1 MHFSFTKHFYKKRQ
15 QFSRFFLNFAT
26 RYFLTTIISTFFNE
40 DIFKMKTIH
49 KTNGRHSLS
58 WLANAVTA
66 LVLTAAVSLCLAS
79 CAGEKAHKR
88 FVVGVSQCSEDT
100 WRDKLNEE
108 LRIAATYY
116 DVDLQIKSANDDVR
130 LQTEQINRFVE
141 QGVDLLVVAPGQVS
155 ISPAID
161 KAYEKGIP
169 VIVFDRRTRSNKY
182 TAYIGADNHD
192 IGASMAEFMA
202 NANTDGTKVV
212 ELCGLSSSSP
222 AIERGEGFDSVAALR
237 PNIDI
242 VKKVYADWTEEG
254 AYRVMDSLLST
265 PYPAFNSIFAHNDRM
280 AMGARRAVVKHG
292 IDPKTIKLCGIDA
305 MPQQGGGMQLVAE
318 GKLFASSI
326 YPTRGD
332 EVMRLAMKI
341 LTHKPYDRENRLS
354 SALVTEANAR
364 VLLMQNDETTRQQ
377 GHLSELRN
385 RVDKTVNDFK
395 TQRIYLLIMLGA
407 LLLLALAYVYVVNAN
422 RAKARMNRQL
432 ADSVEQQR
440 QMTKHIEE
448 LTHTQ
453 LQFFTNISH
462 ELRTPLTLIAGP
474 TEQLLE
480 DKTVQGTHRRMLQMV
495 ERNTKILIQ
504 LVSEILDFRKVQ
516 NNKAVL
522 KLNRFNLAETLR
534 LWADD
539 FDAVTSRKGIT
550 VKVDAPADAAQATVI
565 ADRDKLARVFF
576 NLMSNAVKYT
586 PKDGTITITLRHNGG
601 SFFFTMNNDS
611 VKTISKDDLPHIFE
625 RFYQPKGSIGGTGIG
640 LALVKANVDLHHG
653 SISATSSQEEGTT
666 FSITLPDTQEGYD
679 PDADN
684 DGNKDNSTKAEQ
696 GYVDDSYAP
705 VNVEAAEKAERIT
718 NAEDFD
724 ADRPLVLIIDDNN
737 GMRAYL
743 RSILQDHYNVSEAV
757 NGQHGLERA
766 RREVP
771 KLVVCDVMMPVM
783 DGLEFTRRL
792 KADTATSHIPV
803 ILLTA
808 RSLSEQREEGYG
820 TGADSYLT
828 KPFTGSLLL
837 ARIDNLIHSRTLLR
851 SLFSGNSKEE
861 EKEEEMLGA
870 QDQTFV
876 TRLREVIRDNMGDSD
891 FSVERIGEEIGL
903 SRVQL
908 YRKVKALTGQTPVEL
923 LRKARLE
930 RSRRLI
936 EKTEKSVSEIAY
948 EVGFTS
954 PSYFNKCF
962 KDEFG
967 ISPGAMRE
975 KAQG

>member
-1 MHFSFTKHFYKKRQ
+1 
-15 QFSRFFLNFAT
+15 
-26 RYFLTTIISTFFNE
+26 
-40 DIFKMKTIH
+40 MKTIH
-49 KTNGRHSLS
+49 KTNNRHYLS
-58 WLANAVTA
+58 WLASAVTA

-79 CAGEKAHKR
+79 CGGKEAHKR

-130 LQTEQINRFVE
+130 LQTEQIDRFVE

-169 VIVFDRRTRSNKY
+169 VIIFDRRTRSNKY

-202 NANTDGTKVV
+202 NTNTEGTEVV

-222 AIERGEGFDSVAALR
+222 AIERDAGFDSVAACR
-237 PNIDI
+237 PNISI
-242 VKKVYADWTEEG
+242 VKKVYADWTEQG
-254 AYRVMDSLLST
+254 AYHVMDSLLST
-265 PYPAFNSIFAHNDRM
+265 PYPAFNCLFAHNDRM

-292 IDPKTIKLCGIDA
+292 IDPKTIKFCGIDA
-305 MPQQGGGMQLVAE
+305 MPQQGGGMHLVSE

-385 RVDKTVNDFK
+385 RVDKTVSDFK
-395 TQRIYLLIMLGA
+395 TQRIYLLIMLSA
-407 LLLLALAYVYVVNAN
+407 LLLLGIAYVYVVSAN
-422 RAKARMNRQL
+422 RAKARLNRQL

-539 FDAVTSRKGIT
+539 FGAVTSRKGIT
-550 VKVDAPADAAQATVI
+550 VKVDAPADAADTTVI

-586 PKDGTITITLRHNGG
+586 PQDGTITITLRHNDG

-625 RFYQPKGSIGGTGIG
+625 RFYQSKGSIGGTGIG

-653 SISATSSQEEGTT
+653 SISATSTQEKGTT

-679 PDADN
+679 PESDN
-684 DGNKDNSTKAEQ
+684 EQSSDNSTKAEQ

-743 RSILQDHYNVSEAV
+743 RSILQDRYNVSEAV
-757 NGQHGLERA
+757 DGQQGLERA

-876 TRLREVIRDNMGDSD
+876 TKLREVIRDNMGDSD

-930 RSRRLI
+930 RGRRLI

>member
-1 MHFSFTKHFYKKRQ
+1 
-15 QFSRFFLNFAT
+15 
-26 RYFLTTIISTFFNE
+26 
-40 DIFKMKTIH
+40 MKTIH
-49 KTNGRHSLS
+49 KTNNRHYLS
-58 WLANAVTA
+58 WLASAVTA

-79 CAGEKAHKR
+79 CGGKEANNR

-130 LQTEQINRFVE
+130 LQTEQIDRFVE
-141 QGVDLLVVAPGQVS
+141 QGVDLLVVAPGQVT

-169 VIVFDRRTRSNKY
+169 VIIFDRRTRSNKY

-202 NANTDGTKVV
+202 NANTEGTEVV

-222 AIERGEGFDSVAALR
+222 AIERDAGFDSVAAHR

-254 AYRVMDSLLST
+254 AYHVMDSLLST
-265 PYPAFNSIFAHNDRM
+265 PYPAFNCLFAHNDRM

-305 MPQQGGGMQLVAE
+305 MPQHGGGMQLVAE

-385 RVDKTVNDFK
+385 RVDKTVSDFK

-407 LLLLALAYVYVVNAN
+407 LFLLALAYVYVVNAN

-522 KLNRFNLAETLR
+522 KLNRFNLGETLR

-586 PKDGTITITLRHNGG
+586 PKDGTITITLRHNEG

-653 SISATSSQEEGTT
+653 SISVTSSQEEGTT

-757 NGQHGLERA
+757 NGQQGLERA

>member
-1 MHFSFTKHFYKKRQ
+1 
-15 QFSRFFLNFAT
+15 
-26 RYFLTTIISTFFNE
+26 
-40 DIFKMKTIH
+40 MKTIH
-49 KTNGRHSLS
+49 KTNNRHSLS
-58 WLANAVTA
+58 WLASAVTV

-130 LQTEQINRFVE
+130 LQTEQIDRFVE
-141 QGVDLLVVAPGQVS
+141 QGVDLLVVAPGQVT

-169 VIVFDRRTRSNKY
+169 VIIFDRRTRSNKY

-202 NANTDGTKVV
+202 NANTEGTEVV

-222 AIERGEGFDSVAALR
+222 AIERDAGFDSVAACR
-237 PNIDI
+237 PNISI
-242 VKKVYADWTEEG
+242 VKKVYADWTEQG
-254 AYRVMDSLLST
+254 AYHVMDSLLST
-265 PYPAFNSIFAHNDRM
+265 PYPAFNCLFAHNDRM

-292 IDPKTIKLCGIDA
+292 IDPKTIKFCGIDA
-305 MPQQGGGMQLVAE
+305 MPQQGGGMHLVSE

-385 RVDKTVNDFK
+385 RVDKTVSDFK
-395 TQRIYLLIMLGA
+395 TQRIYLLIMLSA
-407 LLLLALAYVYVVNAN
+407 LLLLGIAYVYVVSAN
-422 RAKARMNRQL
+422 RAKARLNRQL

-539 FDAVTSRKGIT
+539 FGAVTSRKGIT
-550 VKVDAPADAAQATVI
+550 VKVDAPADAAQATII

-586 PKDGTITITLRHNGG
+586 PQDGTITITLRHNDG

-625 RFYQPKGSIGGTGIG
+625 RFYQSKGSIGGTGIG

-757 NGQHGLERA
+757 DGQQGLERA

-876 TRLREVIRDNMGDSD
+876 TKLREVIRDNMGDSD

-930 RSRRLI
+930 RGRRLI

-967 ISPGAMRE
+967 ISPGVMRE
-975 KAQG
+975 KAEG

>member
-1 MHFSFTKHFYKKRQ
+1 
-15 QFSRFFLNFAT
+15 
-26 RYFLTTIISTFFNE
+26 
-40 DIFKMKTIH
+40 MKTIH
-49 KTNGRHSLS
+49 KTNNRHSLS
-58 WLANAVTA
+58 WLASAVTA

-79 CAGEKAHKR
+79 CAGEKANKR

-169 VIVFDRRTRSNKY
+169 VIVFDRRTHSDKY
-182 TAYIGADNHD
+182 TAYIGANNHE

-202 NANTDGTKVV
+202 NANTAGTKVV

-364 VLLMQNDETTRQQ
+364 VLLMQYDETTRQQ
-377 GHLSELRN
+377 GHLSELRD
-385 RVDKTVNDFK
+385 RVDKTVSDFK

-407 LLLLALAYVYVVNAN
+407 LLLLGMAYVYVVRAN
-422 RAKARMNRQL
+422 RAKARLNRQL

-586 PKDGTITITLRHNGG
+586 PKDGTITITLRHNEG

-757 NGQHGLERA
+757 DGQQGLERA

-861 EKEEEMLGA
+861 EKEEEMLGV

-876 TRLREVIRDNMGDSD
+876 TKLREVIRDNMGDSD

-930 RSRRLI
+930 RGRRLI

>member
-1 MHFSFTKHFYKKRQ
+1 
-15 QFSRFFLNFAT
+15 
-26 RYFLTTIISTFFNE
+26 
-40 DIFKMKTIH
+40 MKTIH
-49 KTNGRHSLS
+49 KTNKRHSLS
-58 WLANAVTA
+58 WLVSAVTA

-79 CAGEKAHKR
+79 CGGGEAHKR

-130 LQTEQINRFVE
+130 LQTEQIDRFVE

-169 VIVFDRRTRSNKY
+169 VIIFDRQTRSNKY

-202 NANTDGTKVV
+202 NANTAGTKVV

-222 AIERGEGFDSVAALR
+222 AIERDAGFDSVAAHR

-254 AYRVMDSLLST
+254 AYHVMDSLLST
-265 PYPAFNSIFAHNDRM
+265 PYPAFNCLFAHNDRM

-305 MPQQGGGMQLVAE
+305 MPQHGGGMQLVAE

-341 LTHKPYDRENRLS
+341 LTHKPYNRENRLS

-385 RVDKTVNDFK
+385 RVDKTVSDFK
-395 TQRIYLLIMLGA
+395 TQRIYLLIMLSA

-522 KLNRFNLAETLR
+522 KLNRFNLGETLR

-539 FDAVTSRKGIT
+539 FGAVTSRKGIK
-550 VKVDAPADAAQATVI
+550 VQVDAPADAAQATII

-586 PKDGTITITLRHNGG
+586 PKDGTITITLRHNEGE
-601 SFFFTMNNDS
+601 FFFTMNNDS

-625 RFYQPKGSIGGTGIG
+625 RFYQSKGSIGGTGIG

-653 SISATSSQEEGTT
+653 SISATSTQEEGTT

-679 PDADN
+679 PDADKDN
-684 DGNKDNSTKAEQ
+684 NKDNSTKAEQ

-705 VNVEAAEKAERIT
+705 ANVEAAEKAERIT

-757 NGQHGLERA
+757 NGQQGLERA

-861 EKEEEMLGA
+861 EEEEERLGA

-975 KAQG
+975 KTQG

>member
-1 MHFSFTKHFYKKRQ
+1 
-15 QFSRFFLNFAT
+15 
-26 RYFLTTIISTFFNE
+26 
-40 DIFKMKTIH
+40 MKTIH
-49 KTNGRHSLS
+49 KTNNRHYLS
-58 WLANAVTA
+58 WLASAVTA

-79 CAGEKAHKR
+79 CGGKEAHKR

-130 LQTEQINRFVE
+130 LQTEQIDRFVE

-169 VIVFDRRTRSNKY
+169 VIIFDRRTRSNKY

-202 NANTDGTKVV
+202 YANTDGTEEAEKWV
-212 ELCGLSSSSP
+212 LSASSP
-222 AIERGEGFDSVAALR
+222 AIERDAGFDSVAACQ
-237 PNIDI
+237 PNISI
-242 VKKVYADWTEEG
+242 VKKVYADWTEQG
-254 AYRVMDSLLST
+254 AYHVMDSLLST
-265 PYPAFNSIFAHNDRM
+265 PYPAFNCLFAHNDRM

-292 IDPKTIKLCGIDA
+292 IDPKTIKFCGIDA
-305 MPQQGGGMQLVAE
+305 MPQQGGGMHLVSE

-385 RVDKTVNDFK
+385 RVDKTVSDFK
-395 TQRIYLLIMLGA
+395 TQRIYLLIMLSA
-407 LLLLALAYVYVVNAN
+407 LLLLGIAYVYVVSAN
-422 RAKARMNRQL
+422 RAKARLNRQL

-539 FDAVTSRKGIT
+539 FGAVTSRKGIT
-550 VKVDAPADAAQATVI
+550 VKVDAPADAADTTVI

-586 PKDGTITITLRHNGG
+586 PQDGTITITLRHNDG

-625 RFYQPKGSIGGTGIG
+625 RFYQSKGSIGGTGIG

-757 NGQHGLERA
+757 DGQQGLERA

-930 RSRRLI
+930 RGRRLI

-967 ISPGAMRE
+967 ISPGVMRE

>member
-1 MHFSFTKHFYKKRQ
+1 
-15 QFSRFFLNFAT
+15 
-26 RYFLTTIISTFFNE
+26 
-40 DIFKMKTIH
+40 MKTIH
-49 KTNGRHSLS
+49 KTNDRHSLS
-58 WLANAVTA
+58 WLANAVTT

-169 VIVFDRRTRSNKY
+169 VIIFDRRTRSNKY
-182 TAYIGADNHD
+182 TAYIGADNHE

-202 NANTDGTKVV
+202 NANTAGTKVV

-222 AIERGEGFDSVAALR
+222 AIERGEGFDSVAAHR

-254 AYRVMDSLLST
+254 AYHVMDSLLST

-305 MPQQGGGMQLVAE
+305 MPQHGGGMQLVAE

-364 VLLMQNDETTRQQ
+364 VLLMQYDETTRQQ
-377 GHLSELRN
+377 GHLSELRD
-385 RVDKTVNDFK
+385 RVDKTVSDFK

-407 LLLLALAYVYVVNAN
+407 LFLLALAYVYVVNAN

-653 SISATSSQEEGTT
+653 SISVTSTQEEGTT

-757 NGQHGLERA
+757 NGQQGLERA

-876 TRLREVIRDNMGDSD
+876 TRLREVIRDNIGDSD

>member
-1 MHFSFTKHFYKKRQ
+1 
-15 QFSRFFLNFAT
+15 
-26 RYFLTTIISTFFNE
+26 
-40 DIFKMKTIH
+40 MKTIH
-49 KTNGRHSLS
+49 KTNDRHSLS
-58 WLANAVTA
+58 WLANAVTT

-161 KAYEKGIP
+161 KAYVKGIP
-169 VIVFDRRTRSNKY
+169 VIIFDRRTRSNKY
-182 TAYIGADNHD
+182 TAYIGADNHE

-202 NANTDGTKVV
+202 NANTAGTKVV

-222 AIERGEGFDSVAALR
+222 AIERDAGFDSVAAHR

-254 AYRVMDSLLST
+254 AYHVMDSLLST
-265 PYPAFNSIFAHNDRM
+265 PYPAFNCLFAHNDRM

-305 MPQQGGGMQLVAE
+305 MPQHGGGMQLVAE

-385 RVDKTVNDFK
+385 RVDKTVSDFK

-407 LLLLALAYVYVVNAN
+407 LFLLALAYVYVVNAN

-522 KLNRFNLAETLR
+522 KLNRFNLGETLR

-586 PKDGTITITLRHNGG
+586 PKDGTITITLRHNEG

-653 SISATSSQEEGTT
+653 SISVTSSQEEGTT

-757 NGQHGLERA
+757 NGQQGLERA

>member
-1 MHFSFTKHFYKKRQ
+1 
-15 QFSRFFLNFAT
+15 
-26 RYFLTTIISTFFNE
+26 
-40 DIFKMKTIH
+40 MKTIH
-49 KTNGRHSLS
+49 KTNKRHSLS
-58 WLANAVTA
+58 WLAIAVTT

-130 LQTEQINRFVE
+130 LQTEQIDRFVE

-169 VIVFDRRTRSNKY
+169 VIIFDRRTRSNKY

-202 NANTDGTKVV
+202 NANTEGTEVV

-222 AIERGEGFDSVAALR
+222 AIERDAGFDSVAACR
-237 PNIDI
+237 PNISI
-242 VKKVYADWTEEG
+242 VKKVYADWTEQG

-265 PYPAFNSIFAHNDRM
+265 PYPAFNCLFAHNDRM

-292 IDPKTIKLCGIDA
+292 IDPKTIKFCGIDA
-305 MPQQGGGMQLVAE
+305 MPQQGGGMHLVSE

-385 RVDKTVNDFK
+385 RVDKTVSDFK
-395 TQRIYLLIMLGA
+395 TQRIYLLIMLSA
-407 LLLLALAYVYVVNAN
+407 LLLLGIAYVYVVNAN
-422 RAKARMNRQL
+422 RAKARLNRQL

-480 DKTVQGTHRRMLQMV
+480 DKTVQGTHRRLLQMV

-550 VKVDAPADAAQATVI
+550 VKVDAPADAADTTVI

-586 PKDGTITITLRHNGG
+586 PQDGTITITLRHNDG

-625 RFYQPKGSIGGTGIG
+625 RFYQSKGSIGGTGIG

-757 NGQHGLERA
+757 DGQQGLERA

-876 TRLREVIRDNMGDSD
+876 TKLREVIRDNMGDSD

-930 RSRRLI
+930 RGRRLI

>member
-1 MHFSFTKHFYKKRQ
+1 
-15 QFSRFFLNFAT
+15 
-26 RYFLTTIISTFFNE
+26 
-40 DIFKMKTIH
+40 MKTIH
-49 KTNGRHSLS
+49 KTNKCHSLS
-58 WLANAVTA
+58 WLASTVTV

-79 CAGEKAHKR
+79 CRGKEAHKR

-130 LQTEQINRFVE
+130 LQTEQIDRFVE

-169 VIVFDRRTRSNKY
+169 VIIFDRRTRSNKY

-202 NANTDGTKVV
+202 NANTAGTKVV

-222 AIERGEGFDSVAALR
+222 AIERDAGFDSVAAHR

-254 AYRVMDSLLST
+254 AYHVMDSLLST
-265 PYPAFNSIFAHNDRM
+265 PFPDFNCLFAHNDRM

-305 MPQQGGGMQLVAE
+305 MPQHGGGMQLVAE

-341 LTHKPYDRENRLS
+341 LTHKPYNRENRLS

-377 GHLSELRN
+377 GHLSELRD
-385 RVDKTVNDFK
+385 RVDKTVSDFK

-522 KLNRFNLAETLR
+522 KLNRFNLGETLR

-539 FDAVTSRKGIT
+539 FGAVTSRKGIK
-550 VKVDAPADAAQATVI
+550 VQVDAPADAAQATII

-625 RFYQPKGSIGGTGIG
+625 RFYQSKGSIGGTGIG

-653 SISATSSQEEGTT
+653 SISATSTQEEGTT

-679 PDADN
+679 PDADKDN
-684 DGNKDNSTKAEQ
+684 NKDNSTKAEQ

-705 VNVEAAEKAERIT
+705 ANVEAAEKAERIT

-757 NGQHGLERA
+757 NGQQGLERA

>member
-1 MHFSFTKHFYKKRQ
+1 
-15 QFSRFFLNFAT
+15 
-26 RYFLTTIISTFFNE
+26 
-40 DIFKMKTIH
+40 MKTIH
-49 KTNGRHSLS
+49 KTNDRHSLS

-130 LQTEQINRFVE
+130 LQTEQIDRFVE

-182 TAYIGADNHD
+182 TAYIGADNHE

-202 NANTDGTKVV
+202 NANTAGTKVV

-222 AIERGEGFDSVAALR
+222 AIERDAGFDSVAAHRL
-237 PNIDI
+237 NIDI

-254 AYRVMDSLLST
+254 AYHVMDSLLST
-265 PYPAFNSIFAHNDRM
+265 PYPAFNCLFAHNDRM

-364 VLLMQNDETTRQQ
+364 VLLMQYDETTRQQ
-377 GHLSELRN
+377 GHLSELRD
-385 RVDKTVNDFK
+385 RVDKTVSDFK

-407 LLLLALAYVYVVNAN
+407 LLLLGMAYVYVVRAN
-422 RAKARMNRQL
+422 RAKARLNRQL

-522 KLNRFNLAETLR
+522 KLNRFNLGETLR

-586 PKDGTITITLRHNGG
+586 PKDGTITITLRHNEG

-653 SISATSSQEEGTT
+653 SISVTSSQEEGTT

-757 NGQHGLERA
+757 NGQQGLERA

>member
-1 MHFSFTKHFYKKRQ
+1 
-15 QFSRFFLNFAT
+15 
-26 RYFLTTIISTFFNE
+26 
-40 DIFKMKTIH
+40 MKTIH
-49 KTNGRHSLS
+49 KTNDRHSLS

-169 VIVFDRRTRSNKY
+169 VIIFDRRTRSNKY

-202 NANTDGTKVV
+202 NANTAGTKVV

-222 AIERGEGFDSVAALR
+222 AIERDAGFDSVAAHR

-254 AYRVMDSLLST
+254 AYHVMDSLLST
-265 PYPAFNSIFAHNDRM
+265 PYPAFNCLFAHNDRM

-305 MPQQGGGMQLVAE
+305 MPQHGGGMQLVAE

-341 LTHKPYDRENRLS
+341 LTYKPYDRENRLS

-385 RVDKTVNDFK
+385 RVDKTVSDFK

-407 LLLLALAYVYVVNAN
+407 LFLLALAYVYVVNAN

-666 FSITLPDTQEGYD
+666 FCITLPDTQEGYD

-757 NGQHGLERA
+757 NGQQGLERA

-851 SLFSGNSKEE
+851 SLFSGNNKEE

>member
-1 MHFSFTKHFYKKRQ
+1 
-15 QFSRFFLNFAT
+15 
-26 RYFLTTIISTFFNE
+26 
-40 DIFKMKTIH
+40 MKTIH
-49 KTNGRHSLS
+49 KTNNRHYLS
-58 WLANAVTA
+58 WLANAVTM

-88 FVVGVSQCSEDT
+88 FVVGVSQCSKDT

-202 NANTDGTKVV
+202 NANTAGTKVV
-212 ELCGLSSSSP
+212 KLCGLSSSSP
-222 AIERGEGFDSVAALR
+222 AIERDAGFDSVAAHR

-254 AYRVMDSLLST
+254 AYHVMDSLLST

-364 VLLMQNDETTRQQ
+364 VLLMQYDETTRQQ
-377 GHLSELRN
+377 GHLSELRD
-385 RVDKTVNDFK
+385 RVDKTVSDFK

-407 LLLLALAYVYVVNAN
+407 LFLLALAYVYVVRAN

-522 KLNRFNLAETLR
+522 KLNRFNLGETLR

-539 FDAVTSRKGIT
+539 FGAVTSRKGIT

-586 PKDGTITITLRHNGG
+586 PKDGTITITLRHNEG

-611 VKTISKDDLPHIFE
+611 VKTISKDNLPHIFE

-653 SISATSSQEEGTT
+653 SISVTSSQEEGTT

-724 ADRPLVLIIDDNN
+724 AARPLVLIIDDNN

-757 NGQHGLERA
+757 NGQQGLERA

-876 TRLREVIRDNMGDSD
+876 TRLREVIRDNMGNSD

-930 RSRRLI
+930 RGRRLI

>member
-1 MHFSFTKHFYKKRQ
+1 
-15 QFSRFFLNFAT
+15 
-26 RYFLTTIISTFFNE
+26 
-40 DIFKMKTIH
+40 MKTIH
-49 KTNGRHSLS
+49 KTNKRHSLS
-58 WLANAVTA
+58 WLASAVTA

-79 CAGEKAHKR
+79 CGGGEAHKR

-169 VIVFDRRTRSNKY
+169 VIVFDRRTHSDKY
-182 TAYIGADNHD
+182 TAYIGANNHE

-202 NANTDGTKVV
+202 NANTAGTKVV

-364 VLLMQNDETTRQQ
+364 VLLMQYDETTRQQ
-377 GHLSELRN
+377 GHLSELRD
-385 RVDKTVNDFK
+385 RVDKTVSDFK

-407 LLLLALAYVYVVNAN
+407 LLLLGMAYVYVVRAN
-422 RAKARMNRQL
+422 RAKARLNRQL

-586 PKDGTITITLRHNGG
+586 PKDGTITITLRHNEG

-724 ADRPLVLIIDDNN
+724 TDRPLVLIIDDNN

-757 NGQHGLERA
+757 NGQQGLERA

-975 KAQG
+975 KTQG

>member
-1 MHFSFTKHFYKKRQ
+1 
-15 QFSRFFLNFAT
+15 
-26 RYFLTTIISTFFNE
+26 
-40 DIFKMKTIH
+40 MKTIH
-49 KTNGRHSLS
+49 KTNNRHYLS
-58 WLANAVTA
+58 WLASAVTA

-79 CAGEKAHKR
+79 CGGKEANKR

-130 LQTEQINRFVE
+130 LQTEQIDRFVE
-141 QGVDLLVVAPGQVS
+141 QGVDLLVVAPGQVT

-169 VIVFDRRTRSNKY
+169 VIIFDRRTRSNKY

-202 NANTDGTKVV
+202 NANTEGTEVV

-222 AIERGEGFDSVAALR
+222 AIERDAGFDSVAACR
-237 PNIDI
+237 PDISI
-242 VKKVYADWTEEG
+242 VKKVYADWTEQG

-265 PYPAFNSIFAHNDRM
+265 PYPAFNCLFAHNDRM

-292 IDPKTIKLCGIDA
+292 IDPKTIKFCGIDA
-305 MPQQGGGMQLVAE
+305 MPQQGGGMHLVSE

-385 RVDKTVNDFK
+385 RVDKTVSDFK
-395 TQRIYLLIMLGA
+395 TQRIYLLIMLSA
-407 LLLLALAYVYVVNAN
+407 LLLLGIAYVYVVSAN
-422 RAKARMNRQL
+422 RAKARLNRQL

-480 DKTVQGTHRRMLQMV
+480 DKTVQGTHRRLLQMV

-539 FDAVTSRKGIT
+539 FGAVTSRKGIT
-550 VKVDAPADAAQATVI
+550 VKVDAPADAADTTVI

-586 PKDGTITITLRHNGG
+586 PQDGTITITLRHNNG

-625 RFYQPKGSIGGTGIG
+625 RFYQSKGSIGGTGIG

-684 DGNKDNSTKAEQ
+684 DDSKDNSTKAEQ

-757 NGQHGLERA
+757 DGQQGLERA

-930 RSRRLI
+930 RGRRLI

-967 ISPGAMRE
+967 ISPGVMRE
-975 KAQG
+975 KTQG

>member
-1 MHFSFTKHFYKKRQ
+1 
-15 QFSRFFLNFAT
+15 
-26 RYFLTTIISTFFNE
+26 
-40 DIFKMKTIH
+40 MKTIH
-49 KTNGRHSLS
+49 KTNNRHYLS
-58 WLANAVTA
+58 WLASAVTA

-130 LQTEQINRFVE
+130 LQTEQIDRFVE
-141 QGVDLLVVAPGQVS
+141 QGVDLLVVAPGQVT

-169 VIVFDRRTRSNKY
+169 VIIFDRRTRSNKY

-202 NANTDGTKVV
+202 NANTEGTEVV

-222 AIERGEGFDSVAALR
+222 AIERDAGFDSVAACR
-237 PNIDI
+237 PNISI
-242 VKKVYADWTEEG
+242 VKKVYADWTEQG
-254 AYRVMDSLLST
+254 AYHVMDSLLST
-265 PYPAFNSIFAHNDRM
+265 PYPAFNCLFAHNDRM

-292 IDPKTIKLCGIDA
+292 IDPKTIKFCGIDA
-305 MPQQGGGMQLVAE
+305 MPQQGGGMHLVSE

-385 RVDKTVNDFK
+385 RVDKTVSDFK
-395 TQRIYLLIMLGA
+395 TQRIYLLIMLSA
-407 LLLLALAYVYVVNAN
+407 LLLLGIAYVYVVSAN
-422 RAKARMNRQL
+422 RAKARLNRQL

-480 DKTVQGTHRRMLQMV
+480 DKTVQGTHRRLLQMV

-539 FDAVTSRKGIT
+539 FGAVTSRKGIT

-586 PKDGTITITLRHNGG
+586 PQDGTITITLRHNDG

-625 RFYQPKGSIGGTGIG
+625 RFYQSKGSIGGTGIG

-757 NGQHGLERA
+757 DGQQGLERA

-876 TRLREVIRDNMGDSD
+876 TKLREVIRDNMGDSD

-930 RSRRLI
+930 RGRRLI

>member
-1 MHFSFTKHFYKKRQ
+1 
-15 QFSRFFLNFAT
+15 
-26 RYFLTTIISTFFNE
+26 
-40 DIFKMKTIH
+40 MKTIH
-49 KTNGRHSLS
+49 KTNDRHSLS
-58 WLANAVTA
+58 WLANAVTT

-130 LQTEQINRFVE
+130 LQTEQIDRFVE
-141 QGVDLLVVAPGQVS
+141 QGVDLLVVAPGQVT

-169 VIVFDRRTRSNKY
+169 VIIFDRRTRSNKY

-202 NANTDGTKVV
+202 NANTEGTEVV

-222 AIERGEGFDSVAALR
+222 AIERDAGFDSVAACR
-237 PNIDI
+237 PNISI
-242 VKKVYADWTEEG
+242 VKKVYADWTEQG
-254 AYRVMDSLLST
+254 AYHVMDSLLST
-265 PYPAFNSIFAHNDRM
+265 PYPAFNCLFAHNDRM

-292 IDPKTIKLCGIDA
+292 IDPKTIKFCGIDA
-305 MPQQGGGMQLVAE
+305 MPQQGGGMHLVSE

-385 RVDKTVNDFK
+385 RVDKTVSDFK
-395 TQRIYLLIMLGA
+395 TQRIYLLIMLSA
-407 LLLLALAYVYVVNAN
+407 LLLLGIAYVYVVSAN
-422 RAKARMNRQL
+422 RAKARLNRQL

-539 FDAVTSRKGIT
+539 FGAVTSRKGIT
-550 VKVDAPADAAQATVI
+550 VKVDAPADAADTTVI

-586 PKDGTITITLRHNGG
+586 PQDGTITITLRHNDG

-625 RFYQPKGSIGGTGIG
+625 RFYQSKGSIGGTGIG

-757 NGQHGLERA
+757 DGQQGLERA

-876 TRLREVIRDNMGDSD
+876 TKLREVIRDNMGDSD

-930 RSRRLI
+930 RGRRLI

-967 ISPGAMRE
+967 ISPGVMRE
-975 KAQG
+975 KTQG

>member
-1 MHFSFTKHFYKKRQ
+1 
-15 QFSRFFLNFAT
+15 
-26 RYFLTTIISTFFNE
+26 
-40 DIFKMKTIH
+40 MKTIH
-49 KTNGRHSLS
+49 KTNKRHSLS
-58 WLANAVTA
+58 WLASTVTV

-79 CAGEKAHKR
+79 CRGKEAHKR

-130 LQTEQINRFVE
+130 LQTEQIDRFVE

-169 VIVFDRRTRSNKY
+169 VIIFDRQTRSNKY

-202 NANTDGTKVV
+202 NANTAGTKVV

-222 AIERGEGFDSVAALR
+222 AIERDAGFDSMAAHR

-254 AYRVMDSLLST
+254 AYHVMDSLLST
-265 PYPAFNSIFAHNDRM
+265 PYPAFNCLFAHNDRM

-305 MPQQGGGMQLVAE
+305 MPQHGGGMQLVAE

-341 LTHKPYDRENRLS
+341 LTHKPYNRENRLS

-385 RVDKTVNDFK
+385 RVDKTVSDFK
-395 TQRIYLLIMLGA
+395 TQRIYLLIMLSA

-550 VKVDAPADAAQATVI
+550 VKVDAPTDAAQATVI

-625 RFYQPKGSIGGTGIG
+625 RFYQSKGSIGGTGIG

-653 SISATSSQEEGTT
+653 SISATSTQEEGTT

-679 PDADN
+679 PDADKDN
-684 DGNKDNSTKAEQ
+684 NKDNSTKAEQ

-705 VNVEAAEKAERIT
+705 ANVEAAEKAERIT

-757 NGQHGLERA
+757 NGQQGLERA

>member
-1 MHFSFTKHFYKKRQ
+1 
-15 QFSRFFLNFAT
+15 
-26 RYFLTTIISTFFNE
+26 
-40 DIFKMKTIH
+40 MKTIH
-49 KTNGRHSLS
+49 KTNKRHSLS
-58 WLANAVTA
+58 WLASAVTA

-79 CAGEKAHKR
+79 CGGGEAHKR

-169 VIVFDRRTRSNKY
+169 VIVFDRRTHSDKY
-182 TAYIGADNHD
+182 TAYIGANNHE

-202 NANTDGTKVV
+202 NANTAGTKVV

-364 VLLMQNDETTRQQ
+364 VLLMQYDETTRQQ
-377 GHLSELRN
+377 GHLSELRD

-407 LLLLALAYVYVVNAN
+407 LLLLGMAYVYVVRAN
-422 RAKARMNRQL
+422 RAKARLNRQL

-757 NGQHGLERA
+757 NGQQGLERA

>member
-1 MHFSFTKHFYKKRQ
+1 
-15 QFSRFFLNFAT
+15 
-26 RYFLTTIISTFFNE
+26 
-40 DIFKMKTIH
+40 MKTIH
-49 KTNGRHSLS
+49 KTNKRHSLS
-58 WLANAVTA
+58 WLVSAVTA

-161 KAYEKGIP
+161 KAYEKDIP

-202 NANTDGTKVV
+202 NANTAGTKVV

-222 AIERGEGFDSVAALR
+222 AIERDAGFDSVAAHR

-254 AYRVMDSLLST
+254 AYHVMDSLLST
-265 PYPAFNSIFAHNDRM
+265 PYPAFNCLFAHNDRM

-385 RVDKTVNDFK
+385 RVDKTVSDFK
-395 TQRIYLLIMLGA
+395 TQRIYLLIMLSA

-432 ADSVEQQR
+432 ADSVERQR

-666 FSITLPDTQEGYD
+666 FCITLPDTQEGYD

-757 NGQHGLERA
+757 NGQQGLERA

-851 SLFSGNSKEE
+851 SLFSGNNKEE

>member
-1 MHFSFTKHFYKKRQ
+1 
-15 QFSRFFLNFAT
+15 
-26 RYFLTTIISTFFNE
+26 
-40 DIFKMKTIH
+40 MKTIH
-49 KTNGRHSLS
+49 KTNDRHSLS
-58 WLANAVTA
+58 WLANAVTT

-169 VIVFDRRTRSNKY
+169 VIVFDRQTHSDKY
-182 TAYIGADNHD
+182 TAYIGANNHE

-202 NANTDGTKVV
+202 NANTAGTKVV

-222 AIERGEGFDSVAALR
+222 AIERDAGFDSVAAHR

-242 VKKVYADWTEEG
+242 VNKVYADWTEEG

-265 PYPAFNSIFAHNDRM
+265 PYPAFNCLFAHNDRM

-364 VLLMQNDETTRQQ
+364 VLLMQYDETTRQQ
-377 GHLSELRN
+377 GHLSELRD
-385 RVDKTVNDFK
+385 RVDKTVSDFK

-407 LLLLALAYVYVVNAN
+407 LLLLGMAYVYVVRAN
-422 RAKARMNRQL
+422 RAKARLNRQL

-462 ELRTPLTLIAGP
+462 ELRTPLTLIVGP

-625 RFYQPKGSIGGTGIG
+625 RFYQSKGSIGGTGIG

-757 NGQHGLERA
+757 NGKQGLERA

-870 QDQTFV
+870 QDHTFV

>member
-1 MHFSFTKHFYKKRQ
+1 
-15 QFSRFFLNFAT
+15 
-26 RYFLTTIISTFFNE
+26 
-40 DIFKMKTIH
+40 MKTIH
-49 KTNGRHSLS
+49 KTNDRHSLS
-58 WLANAVTA
+58 WLANAVTT

-169 VIVFDRRTRSNKY
+169 VIIFDRRTRSNKY

-202 NANTDGTKVV
+202 NANTEGTEVV

-222 AIERGEGFDSVAALR
+222 AIERDAGFDSVTACR
-237 PNIDI
+237 PNISI
-242 VKKVYADWTEEG
+242 VKKVYADWTEQG
-254 AYRVMDSLLST
+254 AYHVMDSLLST
-265 PYPAFNSIFAHNDRM
+265 PYPAFNCLFAHNDRM

-292 IDPKTIKLCGIDA
+292 IDPKTIKFCGIDA
-305 MPQQGGGMQLVAE
+305 MPQQGGGMHLVSE

-385 RVDKTVNDFK
+385 RVDKTVSDFK
-395 TQRIYLLIMLGA
+395 TQRIYLLIMLSA
-407 LLLLALAYVYVVNAN
+407 LLLLGIAYVYVVSAN
-422 RAKARMNRQL
+422 RAKARLNRQL

-539 FDAVTSRKGIT
+539 FGAVTSRKGIT

-576 NLMSNAVKYT
+576 NLMSNAVKYA
-586 PKDGTITITLRHNGG
+586 PQDGTITITLRHNDG

-625 RFYQPKGSIGGTGIG
+625 RFYQSKGSIGGTGIG

-757 NGQHGLERA
+757 DGQQGLERA

-876 TRLREVIRDNMGDSD
+876 TKLREVIRDNMGDSD

-930 RSRRLI
+930 RGRRLI

-967 ISPGAMRE
+967 ISPGVMRE
-975 KAQG
+975 KTQG

>member
-1 MHFSFTKHFYKKRQ
+1 
-15 QFSRFFLNFAT
+15 
-26 RYFLTTIISTFFNE
+26 
-40 DIFKMKTIH
+40 MKTIH
-49 KTNGRHSLS
+49 KTNKCHSLS

-79 CAGEKAHKR
+79 CGGGEAHKR

-169 VIVFDRRTRSNKY
+169 VIVFDRRTHSDKY
-182 TAYIGADNHD
+182 TAYIGANNHE

-202 NANTDGTKVV
+202 NANTAGTKVV

-364 VLLMQNDETTRQQ
+364 VLLMQYDETTRQQ
-377 GHLSELRN
+377 GHLSELRD
-385 RVDKTVNDFK
+385 RVDKTVSDFK

-407 LLLLALAYVYVVNAN
+407 LLLLGMAYVYVVRAN
-422 RAKARMNRQL
+422 RAKARLNRQL

-757 NGQHGLERA
+757 NGQQGLERA

-936 EKTEKSVSEIAY
+936 EKMEKSVSEIAY

>member
-1 MHFSFTKHFYKKRQ
+1 
-15 QFSRFFLNFAT
+15 
-26 RYFLTTIISTFFNE
+26 
-40 DIFKMKTIH
+40 MKTIH
-49 KTNGRHSLS
+49 KTNKPHSLS
-58 WLANAVTA
+58 WLASTVTV

-79 CAGEKAHKR
+79 CRGKEAHKR

-130 LQTEQINRFVE
+130 LQTEQIDRFVE

-169 VIVFDRRTRSNKY
+169 VIIFDRQTRSNKY

-202 NANTDGTKVV
+202 NANTAGTKVV

-222 AIERGEGFDSVAALR
+222 AIERDAGFDSVAAHR

-254 AYRVMDSLLST
+254 AYHVMDSLLST
-265 PYPAFNSIFAHNDRM
+265 PYPAFNCLFAHNDRM

-305 MPQQGGGMQLVAE
+305 MPQHGGGMQLVAE

-341 LTHKPYDRENRLS
+341 LTHKPYNRENRLS

-385 RVDKTVNDFK
+385 RVDKTVSDFK
-395 TQRIYLLIMLGA
+395 TQRIYLLIMLSA

-522 KLNRFNLAETLR
+522 KLNRFNLGETLR

-539 FDAVTSRKGIT
+539 FGAVTSRKGIK
-550 VKVDAPADAAQATVI
+550 VQVDAPADAAQATVI

-586 PKDGTITITLRHNGG
+586 PKDGTITITLKHNEGE
-601 SFFFTMNNDS
+601 FFFTMNNDS
-611 VKTISKDDLPHIFE
+611 VKTINKDDLPHIFE
-625 RFYQPKGSIGGTGIG
+625 RFYQSKGSIGGTGIG

-653 SISATSSQEEGTT
+653 SISATSTQEEGTT

-684 DGNKDNSTKAEQ
+684 DNNKDNSTKAEQ

-705 VNVEAAEKAERIT
+705 ANVEAAEKAERIT

-757 NGQHGLERA
+757 NGQQGLERA

-861 EKEEEMLGA
+861 EEEMLGA

-975 KAQG
+975 KVQG

>member
-1 MHFSFTKHFYKKRQ
+1 
-15 QFSRFFLNFAT
+15 
-26 RYFLTTIISTFFNE
+26 
-40 DIFKMKTIH
+40 MKTIH
-49 KTNGRHSLS
+49 KTNNRHSLS
-58 WLANAVTA
+58 WLASAVTV

-130 LQTEQINRFVE
+130 LQTEQIDRFVE
-141 QGVDLLVVAPGQVS
+141 QGVDLLVVAPGQVT

-169 VIVFDRRTRSNKY
+169 VIIFDRRTRSNKY

-202 NANTDGTKVV
+202 NANTEGTEVV

-222 AIERGEGFDSVAALR
+222 AIERDAGFDSVAACR
-237 PNIDI
+237 PNISI
-242 VKKVYADWTEEG
+242 VKKVYADWTEQG
-254 AYRVMDSLLST
+254 AYHVMDSLLST
-265 PYPAFNSIFAHNDRM
+265 PYPAFNCLFAHNDRM

-292 IDPKTIKLCGIDA
+292 IDPKTIKFCGIDA
-305 MPQQGGGMQLVAE
+305 MPQQGGGMHLVSE

-385 RVDKTVNDFK
+385 RVDKTVSDFK
-395 TQRIYLLIMLGA
+395 TQRIYLLIMLSA
-407 LLLLALAYVYVVNAN
+407 LLLLGIAYVYVVSAN
-422 RAKARMNRQL
+422 RAKARLNRQL

-522 KLNRFNLAETLR
+522 KFNRFNLAETLR

-539 FDAVTSRKGIT
+539 FGAVTSRKGIT
-550 VKVDAPADAAQATVI
+550 VKVDAPADAADTTVI

-586 PKDGTITITLRHNGG
+586 PQDGTITITLRHNDG

-611 VKTISKDDLPHIFE
+611 VKMISKDDLPHIFE
-625 RFYQPKGSIGGTGIG
+625 RFYQSKGSIGGTGIG

-684 DGNKDNSTKAEQ
+684 DDSKDNSTKAEQ

-757 NGQHGLERA
+757 DGQQGLERA

-876 TRLREVIRDNMGDSD
+876 TKLREVIRDNMGDSD

>member
-1 MHFSFTKHFYKKRQ
+1 
-15 QFSRFFLNFAT
+15 
-26 RYFLTTIISTFFNE
+26 
-40 DIFKMKTIH
+40 MKTIH
-49 KTNGRHSLS
+49 KTNNRHSLS
-58 WLANAVTA
+58 WLASAVTT

-79 CAGEKAHKR
+79 CGGKEANKR

-130 LQTEQINRFVE
+130 LQTEQIDRFVE
-141 QGVDLLVVAPGQVS
+141 QGVDLLVVAPGQVT

-169 VIVFDRRTRSNKY
+169 VIIFDRRTRSNKY

-202 NANTDGTKVV
+202 NANTAGTEVV

-222 AIERGEGFDSVAALR
+222 AIERDAGFDSVAACR
-237 PNIDI
+237 PNISI
-242 VKKVYADWTEEG
+242 VKKVYADWTEQG

-265 PYPAFNSIFAHNDRM
+265 PYPAFNCLFAHNDRM

-292 IDPKTIKLCGIDA
+292 IDPKTIKFCGIDA
-305 MPQQGGGMQLVAE
+305 MPQQGGGMHLVSE

-341 LTHKPYDRENRLS
+341 LTHKSYDRENRLS

-385 RVDKTVNDFK
+385 RVDKTVSDFK
-395 TQRIYLLIMLGA
+395 TQRIYLLIMLSA
-407 LLLLALAYVYVVNAN
+407 LLLLGIAYVYVVSAN
-422 RAKARMNRQL
+422 RAKARLNRQL

-480 DKTVQGTHRRMLQMV
+480 DKTVQGTHRRLLQMV

-539 FDAVTSRKGIT
+539 FGAVTSRKGIT

-586 PKDGTITITLRHNGG
+586 PQDGTITITLRHNDG
-601 SFFFTMNNDS
+601 SFFFTMNNNS

-625 RFYQPKGSIGGTGIG
+625 RFYQSKGSIGGTGIG

-757 NGQHGLERA
+757 NGQQGLERA

-930 RSRRLI
+930 RGRRLI

-975 KAQG
+975 NMQG

>member
-1 MHFSFTKHFYKKRQ
+1 
-15 QFSRFFLNFAT
+15 
-26 RYFLTTIISTFFNE
+26 
-40 DIFKMKTIH
+40 MKTIH
-49 KTNGRHSLS
+49 KTNDRHSLS
-58 WLANAVTA
+58 WLANAVTT

-141 QGVDLLVVAPGQVS
+141 EGVDLLVVAPGQVS

-169 VIVFDRRTRSNKY
+169 VIVFDRQTHSDKY
-182 TAYIGADNHD
+182 TAYIGANNHE

-202 NANTDGTKVV
+202 NANTAGTKVV

-222 AIERGEGFDSVAALR
+222 AIERDAGFDSVAAHR

-242 VKKVYADWTEEG
+242 VNKVYADWTEEG

-265 PYPAFNSIFAHNDRM
+265 PYPAFNCLFAHNDRM

-377 GHLSELRN
+377 GHLSELRD
-385 RVDKTVNDFK
+385 RVDKTVSDFK

-407 LLLLALAYVYVVNAN
+407 LFLLALAYVYVVNAN

-522 KLNRFNLAETLR
+522 KLNRFNLGETLR

-539 FDAVTSRKGIT
+539 FDAVISRKGIT

-586 PKDGTITITLRHNGG
+586 PKDGTITITLRHNEGT
-601 SFFFTMNNDS
+601 FFFTMNNDS
-611 VKTISKDDLPHIFE
+611 VKTISKDDLTHIFE

-653 SISATSSQEEGTT
+653 SISVTSSQEEGTT

-724 ADRPLVLIIDDNN
+724 AARPLVLIIDDNN

-757 NGQHGLERA
+757 NGQQGLERA

-870 QDQTFV
+870 QDQSFV

>member
-1 MHFSFTKHFYKKRQ
+1 
-15 QFSRFFLNFAT
+15 
-26 RYFLTTIISTFFNE
+26 
-40 DIFKMKTIH
+40 MKTIH
-49 KTNGRHSLS
+49 KTNNRHSLS
-58 WLANAVTA
+58 WLAIAVTT

-130 LQTEQINRFVE
+130 LQTEQIDRFVE
-141 QGVDLLVVAPGQVS
+141 QGVDLLVVAPGQVT

-161 KAYEKGIP
+161 KAYKKGIP
-169 VIVFDRRTRSNKY
+169 VIIFDRRTRSNKY

-202 NANTDGTKVV
+202 NANTEGTEVV

-222 AIERGEGFDSVAALR
+222 AIERDAGFDSVAACR
-237 PNIDI
+237 PNISI
-242 VKKVYADWTEEG
+242 VKKVYADWTEQG
-254 AYRVMDSLLST
+254 AYHVMDSLLST
-265 PYPAFNSIFAHNDRM
+265 PYPAFNCLFAHNDRM

-364 VLLMQNDETTRQQ
+364 VLLMQYDETTRQQ
-377 GHLSELRN
+377 GHLSELRD

-407 LLLLALAYVYVVNAN
+407 LLLLGIAYVYVVSAN
-422 RAKARMNRQL
+422 RAKARLNRQL

-586 PKDGTITITLRHNGG
+586 PQDGTITITLRHNDG
-601 SFFFTMNNDS
+601 SFFFTMNNNA

-625 RFYQPKGSIGGTGIG
+625 RFYQSKGSIGGTGIG

-684 DGNKDNSTKAEQ
+684 DDSKDNSTKAEQ

-757 NGQHGLERA
+757 DGQQGLERA

-876 TRLREVIRDNMGDSD
+876 TKLREVIRDNMGDSD

-930 RSRRLI
+930 RGRRLI

>member
-1 MHFSFTKHFYKKRQ
+1 
-15 QFSRFFLNFAT
+15 
-26 RYFLTTIISTFFNE
+26 
-40 DIFKMKTIH
+40 MKTIH
-49 KTNGRHSLS
+49 KTNNRHSLS
-58 WLANAVTA
+58 WLASAVTA

-130 LQTEQINRFVE
+130 LQTEQIDRFVE
-141 QGVDLLVVAPGQVS
+141 QGVDLLVVAPGQVT

-169 VIVFDRRTRSNKY
+169 VIIFDRRTRSNKY

-202 NANTDGTKVV
+202 NANTEGTEVV

-222 AIERGEGFDSVAALR
+222 AIERDAGFDSVATCR
-237 PNIDI
+237 PNISI
-242 VKKVYADWTEEG
+242 VKKVYADWTEQG
-254 AYRVMDSLLST
+254 AYHVMDSLLST
-265 PYPAFNSIFAHNDRM
+265 PYPAFNCLFAHNDRM

-292 IDPKTIKLCGIDA
+292 IDPKTIKFCGIDA
-305 MPQQGGGMQLVAE
+305 MPQQGGGMHLVSE

-385 RVDKTVNDFK
+385 RVDKTVSDFK
-395 TQRIYLLIMLGA
+395 TQRIYLLIMLSA
-407 LLLLALAYVYVVNAN
+407 LLLLGIAYVYVVSAN
-422 RAKARMNRQL
+422 RAKARLNRQL

-539 FDAVTSRKGIT
+539 FGAVTSRKGIT

-586 PKDGTITITLRHNGG
+586 PQDGTITITLRHNDG

-625 RFYQPKGSIGGTGIG
+625 RFYQSKGSIGGTGIG

-757 NGQHGLERA
+757 DGQQGLERA

-876 TRLREVIRDNMGDSD
+876 TKLREVIRDNMGDSD

-930 RSRRLI
+930 RGRRLI

-967 ISPGAMRE
+967 ISPGVMRE
-975 KAQG
+975 KMQG

>member
-1 MHFSFTKHFYKKRQ
+1 
-15 QFSRFFLNFAT
+15 
-26 RYFLTTIISTFFNE
+26 
-40 DIFKMKTIH
+40 MKTIH
-49 KTNGRHSLS
+49 KTNKRHSLS
-58 WLANAVTA
+58 WLVSAVTA

-79 CAGEKAHKR
+79 CGGGEAHKR

-130 LQTEQINRFVE
+130 LQTEQIDRFVE

-169 VIVFDRRTRSNKY
+169 VIIFDRQTRSNKY

-202 NANTDGTKVV
+202 NANTAGTKVV

-222 AIERGEGFDSVAALR
+222 AIERDAGFDSVAAHR

-254 AYRVMDSLLST
+254 AYHVMDSLLST
-265 PYPAFNSIFAHNDRM
+265 PYPAFNCLFAHNDRM

-305 MPQQGGGMQLVAE
+305 MPQHGGGMQLVAE

-341 LTHKPYDRENRLS
+341 LTHKPYNRENRLS

-385 RVDKTVNDFK
+385 RVDKTVSDFK
-395 TQRIYLLIMLGA
+395 TQRIYLLIMLSA

-522 KLNRFNLAETLR
+522 KLNRFNLGETLR

-539 FDAVTSRKGIT
+539 FGAVTSRKGIK
-550 VKVDAPADAAQATVI
+550 VQVDAPADAAQATII

-586 PKDGTITITLRHNGG
+586 PKDGTITITLRHNEGE
-601 SFFFTMNNDS
+601 FFFTMNNDS

-640 LALVKANVDLHHG
+640 LALVKANVGLHHG
-653 SISATSSQEEGTT
+653 SISATSTQEEGTT

-684 DGNKDNSTKAEQ
+684 DNNKDNSTKAEQ

-705 VNVEAAEKAERIT
+705 ANVEAAEKAERIT

-757 NGQHGLERA
+757 NGQQGLERA

>member
-1 MHFSFTKHFYKKRQ
+1 
-15 QFSRFFLNFAT
+15 
-26 RYFLTTIISTFFNE
+26 
-40 DIFKMKTIH
+40 MKTIH
-49 KTNGRHSLS
+49 KTNKRHSLS
-58 WLANAVTA
+58 WLASTVTV

-79 CAGEKAHKR
+79 CRGKEAHKR

-130 LQTEQINRFVE
+130 LQTEQIDRFVE

-169 VIVFDRRTRSNKY
+169 VIIFDRRTRSNKY

-202 NANTDGTKVV
+202 NANTAGTKVV

-222 AIERGEGFDSVAALR
+222 AIERDAGFDSVAAHR

-254 AYRVMDSLLST
+254 AYHVMDSLLST
-265 PYPAFNSIFAHNDRM
+265 PYPAFNCLFAHNDRM

-305 MPQQGGGMQLVAE
+305 MPQHGGGMQLVAE

-385 RVDKTVNDFK
+385 RVDKTVSDFK
-395 TQRIYLLIMLGA
+395 TQRIYLLIMLSA

-522 KLNRFNLAETLR
+522 KLNRFNLGETLR

-539 FDAVTSRKGIT
+539 FGAVTSRKGIK
-550 VKVDAPADAAQATVI
+550 VQVDAPADAAQATII

-653 SISATSSQEEGTT
+653 SISATSTQEEGTT

-679 PDADN
+679 PDADKDN
-684 DGNKDNSTKAEQ
+684 NKDNSTKAEQ

-705 VNVEAAEKAERIT
+705 ANVEAAEKAERIT

-757 NGQHGLERA
+757 NGQQGLERA

>member
-1 MHFSFTKHFYKKRQ
+1 
-15 QFSRFFLNFAT
+15 
-26 RYFLTTIISTFFNE
+26 
-40 DIFKMKTIH
+40 MKTIH
-49 KTNGRHSLS
+49 KTNKRHSLS

-79 CAGEKAHKR
+79 CGGGEAHKR

-169 VIVFDRRTRSNKY
+169 VIVFDRRTHSDKY
-182 TAYIGADNHD
+182 TAYIGANNHE

-202 NANTDGTKVV
+202 NANTAGTKVV

-364 VLLMQNDETTRQQ
+364 VLLMQYDETTRQQ
-377 GHLSELRN
+377 GHLSELRD
-385 RVDKTVNDFK
+385 RVDKTVSDFK

-407 LLLLALAYVYVVNAN
+407 LLLLGMAYVYVVRAN
-422 RAKARMNRQL
+422 RAKARLNRQL

-586 PKDGTITITLRHNGG
+586 PKDGTITITLRHNEG

-757 NGQHGLERA
+757 NGQQGLERA

>member
-1 MHFSFTKHFYKKRQ
+1 
-15 QFSRFFLNFAT
+15 
-26 RYFLTTIISTFFNE
+26 
-40 DIFKMKTIH
+40 MKTIH
-49 KTNGRHSLS
+49 KTNDRHSLS
-58 WLANAVTA
+58 WLANAVTT

-161 KAYEKGIP
+161 KAYVKGIP
-169 VIVFDRRTRSNKY
+169 VIIFDRRTRSNKY
-182 TAYIGADNHD
+182 TAYIGADNHE

-202 NANTDGTKVV
+202 NANTAGTKVV

-222 AIERGEGFDSVAALR
+222 AIERDAGFDSVAAHR

-254 AYRVMDSLLST
+254 AYHVMDSLLST
-265 PYPAFNSIFAHNDRM
+265 PYPAFNCLFAHNDRM

-305 MPQQGGGMQLVAE
+305 MPQHGGGMQLVAE

-354 SALVTEANAR
+354 SALVTEANAH

-385 RVDKTVNDFK
+385 RVDKTVSDFK

-407 LLLLALAYVYVVNAN
+407 LFLLALAYVYVVNAN

-522 KLNRFNLAETLR
+522 KLNRFNLGETLR

-586 PKDGTITITLRHNGG
+586 PKDGTITITLRHNEG

-640 LALVKANVDLHHG
+640 LALVKANVNLHHG
-653 SISATSSQEEGTT
+653 SISVTSSQEEGTT

-757 NGQHGLERA
+757 NGQQGLERA

>member
-1 MHFSFTKHFYKKRQ
+1 
-15 QFSRFFLNFAT
+15 
-26 RYFLTTIISTFFNE
+26 
-40 DIFKMKTIH
+40 MKTIH
-49 KTNGRHSLS
+49 KTNNRHYLS
-58 WLANAVTA
+58 WLASAVTA

-79 CAGEKAHKR
+79 CGGKEANKR

-130 LQTEQINRFVE
+130 LQTEQIDRFVE
-141 QGVDLLVVAPGQVS
+141 QGVDLLVVAPGQVT

-169 VIVFDRRTRSNKY
+169 VIIFDRRTRSNKY

-202 NANTDGTKVV
+202 NANTEGTEVV

-222 AIERGEGFDSVAALR
+222 AIERDAGFDSVAACR
-237 PNIDI
+237 PDISI
-242 VKKVYADWTEEG
+242 VKKVYADWTEQG

-265 PYPAFNSIFAHNDRM
+265 PYPAFNCLFAHNDRM

-292 IDPKTIKLCGIDA
+292 IDPKTIKFCGIDA
-305 MPQQGGGMQLVAE
+305 MPQQGGGMHLVSE

-385 RVDKTVNDFK
+385 RVDKTVSDFK
-395 TQRIYLLIMLGA
+395 TQRIYLLIMLSA
-407 LLLLALAYVYVVNAN
+407 LLLLGIAYVYVVSAN
-422 RAKARMNRQL
+422 RAKARLNRQL

-480 DKTVQGTHRRMLQMV
+480 DKTVQGTHRRLLQMV

-539 FDAVTSRKGIT
+539 FGAVTSRKGIT

-586 PKDGTITITLRHNGG
+586 PQDGTITITLRHNNG

-625 RFYQPKGSIGGTGIG
+625 RFYQSKGSIGGTGIG

-684 DGNKDNSTKAEQ
+684 DDSKDNSTKAEQ

-757 NGQHGLERA
+757 DGQQGLERA

-930 RSRRLI
+930 RGRRLI

-967 ISPGAMRE
+967 ISPGVMRE
-975 KAQG
+975 KTQG

>member
-1 MHFSFTKHFYKKRQ
+1 
-15 QFSRFFLNFAT
+15 
-26 RYFLTTIISTFFNE
+26 
-40 DIFKMKTIH
+40 MKTIH
-49 KTNGRHSLS
+49 KTNDRHSLS
-58 WLANAVTA
+58 WLANAVTT

-169 VIVFDRRTRSNKY
+169 VIVFDRRTHSDKY
-182 TAYIGADNHD
+182 TAYIGANNHE

-202 NANTDGTKVV
+202 NANTAGTKVV

-222 AIERGEGFDSVAALR
+222 AIERSEGFDSVAALR

-385 RVDKTVNDFK
+385 RVDKMVSDFK
-395 TQRIYLLIMLGA
+395 TQRIYLLIMLSA
-407 LLLLALAYVYVVNAN
+407 LLLLGMAYVYVVRAN
-422 RAKARMNRQL
+422 RAKARLNRQL

-586 PKDGTITITLRHNGG
+586 PKDGTITITLRHNEG

-757 NGQHGLERA
+757 NGQQGLERA

>member
-1 MHFSFTKHFYKKRQ
+1 
-15 QFSRFFLNFAT
+15 
-26 RYFLTTIISTFFNE
+26 
-40 DIFKMKTIH
+40 MKTIH
-49 KTNGRHSLS
+49 KTNKCHSLS
-58 WLANAVTA
+58 WLASTVTV

-79 CAGEKAHKR
+79 CRGKEAHKR

-130 LQTEQINRFVE
+130 LQTEQIDRFVE

-169 VIVFDRRTRSNKY
+169 VIIFDRQTRSNKY

-202 NANTDGTKVV
+202 NANTAGTKVV

-222 AIERGEGFDSVAALR
+222 AIERDAGFDSVAAHR

-254 AYRVMDSLLST
+254 AYHVMDSLLST
-265 PYPAFNSIFAHNDRM
+265 PYPAFNCLFAHNDRM

-305 MPQQGGGMQLVAE
+305 MPQHGGGMQLVAE

-341 LTHKPYDRENRLS
+341 LTHKPYNRENRLS

-385 RVDKTVNDFK
+385 RVDKTVSDFK
-395 TQRIYLLIMLGA
+395 TQRIYLLIMLSA

-522 KLNRFNLAETLR
+522 KLNRFNLGETLR

-539 FDAVTSRKGIT
+539 FGAVTSRKGIK
-550 VKVDAPADAAQATVI
+550 VQVDAPADAAQATII

-586 PKDGTITITLRHNGG
+586 PKDGTITITLRHNEGE
-601 SFFFTMNNDS
+601 FFFTMNNDS
-611 VKTISKDDLPHIFE
+611 VKTINKDDLPHIFE
-625 RFYQPKGSIGGTGIG
+625 RFYQSKGSIGGTGIG

-684 DGNKDNSTKAEQ
+684 DNNKDNSTKAEQ

-705 VNVEAAEKAERIT
+705 ANVEAAEKAERIT

-757 NGQHGLERA
+757 NGQQGLERA

-861 EKEEEMLGA
+861 EEEEERLGA

-923 LRKARLE
+923 LRRARLE
-930 RSRRLI
+930 RGRRLI

-967 ISPGAMRE
+967 ISPGVMRE
-975 KAQG
+975 KTQG

>member
-1 MHFSFTKHFYKKRQ
+1 
-15 QFSRFFLNFAT
+15 
-26 RYFLTTIISTFFNE
+26 
-40 DIFKMKTIH
+40 MKTIH

-169 VIVFDRRTRSNKY
+169 VIIFDRRTRSNKY

-202 NANTDGTKVV
+202 NANTAGTKVV

-222 AIERGEGFDSVAALR
+222 AIERDAGFDSVAAHR

-254 AYRVMDSLLST
+254 AYHVMDSLLST
-265 PYPAFNSIFAHNDRM
+265 PYPAFNCLFAHNDRM

-292 IDPKTIKLCGIDA
+292 IDPSAIKFCGIDA
-305 MPQQGGGMQLVAE
+305 MPQKDGGMQLVAE

-385 RVDKTVNDFK
+385 RVDKTVSDFK

-407 LLLLALAYVYVVNAN
+407 LFLLALAYVYVVNAN

-522 KLNRFNLAETLR
+522 KLNRFNLGETLR

-539 FDAVTSRKGIT
+539 FGAVTSRKGIK
-550 VKVDAPADAAQATVI
+550 VQVDAPADATQATII

-586 PKDGTITITLRHNGG
+586 PKDGTITITLRHNEG

-611 VKTISKDDLPHIFE
+611 VKTISKDDLTHIFE

-653 SISATSSQEEGTT
+653 NISATSSQEEGTT

-757 NGQHGLERA
+757 NGQQGLERA